1 MPRHR
6 LNYTRH
12 LTLPWSSP
20 ASSLGPLR
28 DGHQGLEGDS
38 GASALRAETDTRE
51 SARQRLEAA
60 QKEQDGSRECYER
73 ALGTATEWDARA
85 QMCAAGEL
93 VSARRAWV
101 HWLEDES
108 YRGLN
113 AGPFSLR
120 EESSGQARA

>member
-1 MPRHR
+1 MPRRR

-12 LTLPWSSP
+12 LTFPWSSA
-20 ASSLGPLR
+20 ASSLRPLR
-28 DGHQGLEGDS
+28 DAHQGFESDF
-38 GASALRAETDTRE
+38 GASALSAETDTRK

-60 QKEQDGSRECYER
+60 QKEQDGSRQCYER
-73 ALGTATEWDARA
+73 ALGTATEWDART

-101 HWLEDES
+101 HWLEDER